1 METTAVSRSAVQED
15 SQILLFKTVITIAY
29 AFLPAMSKS
38 LHVILGKI
46 CTSGGDPLNVS
57 IAEKHHA
64 LPFCAHIHCL
74 VSTFS
79 KHQWM
84 SMGTIFSAWRNSIAY
99 FCFICIS
106 MSDAVLS
113 DCSSASIGHRAT
125 KCNKYWQKGST
136 STVKPL
142 TSAPDVMGQHNK
154 TGGVTFRA
162 ALIFKQRGYLMVF
175 ATDVSRRKGFSGR
188 L

>member
-1 METTAVSRSAVQED
+1 MPFYQTALLLPSVTWQQHVME
-15 SQILLFKTVITIAY
+15 
-29 AFLPAMSKS
+29 
-38 LHVILGKI
+38 
-46 CTSGGDPLNVS
+46 
-57 IAEKHHA
+57 
-64 LPFCAHIHCL
+64 
-74 VSTFS
+74 
-79 KHQWM
+79 
-84 SMGTIFSAWRNSIAY
+84 
-99 FCFICIS
+99 
-106 MSDAVLS
+106 
-113 DCSSASIGHRAT
+113 
-125 KCNKYWQKGST
+125 YWWEGST